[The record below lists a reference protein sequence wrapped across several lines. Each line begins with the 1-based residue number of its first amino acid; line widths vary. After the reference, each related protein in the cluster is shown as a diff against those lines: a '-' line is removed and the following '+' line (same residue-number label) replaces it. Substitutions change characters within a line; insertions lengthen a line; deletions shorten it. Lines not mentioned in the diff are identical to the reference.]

1 MTGKKSGLGRGLDA
15 LFPEKTVQSKPKT
28 TVKTAKQTKTATL
41 ETNKSSQHENSNGE
55 RMMKLSMIEPN
66 REQPRKKFDEDA
78 LQELADSIKQY
89 GVLQP
94 LLVSDKKDY
103 YEIVAGERR
112 WRAAKLAGLK
122 EVPVVVR
129 ELSTQEIVE
138 ISLIEN
144 IQREDL
150 NPVEEAMAYKRLID
164 ELNQKTEAAEE
175 ELLEIP
181 KQIKAENSTLMLLSM
196 EYFYSKIRVNQE
208 EAQEIDAWIKQVRV
222 DLKKNIIKKQNREIN
237 NREIYN
243 YLHDI
248 LGPEVLDLFDLQ
260 YDNQSSKEQQEG

>member
-1 MTGKKSGLGRGLDA
+1 M
-15 LFPEKTVQSKPKT
+15 
-28 TVKTAKQTKTATL
+28 
-41 ETNKSSQHENSNGE
+41 KSSKEFENAIRNKKVPILVLDQKWHRLFGIQGKTDE
-55 RMMKLSMIEPN
+55 IKEAEANLNALLARQGKLN
-66 REQPRKKFDEDA
+66 ND
-78 LQELADSIKQY
+78 
-89 GVLQP
+89 
-94 LLVSDKKDY
+94 
-103 YEIVAGERR
+103 
-112 WRAAKLAGLK
+112 LK
-122 EVPVVVR
+122 EYKKLKNKLMDNIVQNMDG
-129 ELSTQEIVE
+129 SNKEITDE
-138 ISLIEN
+138 
-144 IQREDL
+144 QRQKNQDDD
-150 NPVEEAMAYKRLID
+150 KRLID

>member
-1 MTGKKSGLGRGLDA
+1 MDNI
-15 LFPEKTVQSKPKT
+15 VQNMDGS
-28 TVKTAKQTKTATL
+28 
-41 ETNKSSQHENSNGE
+41 NKE
-55 RMMKLSMIEPN
+55 ITD
-66 REQPRKKFDEDA
+66 EQRQKNQDD
-78 LQELADSIKQY
+78 D
-89 GVLQP
+89 
-94 LLVSDKKDY
+94 
-103 YEIVAGERR
+103 
-112 WRAAKLAGLK
+112 
-122 EVPVVVR
+122 
-129 ELSTQEIVE
+129 
-138 ISLIEN
+138 
-144 IQREDL
+144 
-150 NPVEEAMAYKRLID
+150 KRLID

-248 LGPEVLDLFDLQ
+248 LGPKVLDLFDLQ